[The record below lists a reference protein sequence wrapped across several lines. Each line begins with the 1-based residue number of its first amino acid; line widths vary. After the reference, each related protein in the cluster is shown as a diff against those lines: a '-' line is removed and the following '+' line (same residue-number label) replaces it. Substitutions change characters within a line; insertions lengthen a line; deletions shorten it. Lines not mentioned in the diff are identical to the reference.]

1 MSNNQYNKHFK
12 RTLAW
17 KENMNTGID
26 EFYQY
31 MPQII
36 VILLVGFGLIFGI
49 LSAMYGRI
57 ASSKRKKLI
66 ESTVLAFWS
75 ALVPLLFGQIALSP
89 IAAIIGGGLALY
101 LSGGYVKYIYTFIGG
116 VMGLIAGIL
125 INIFIDI
132 VDVFVIFVEIPKV
145 IHILIIFI
153 CITIGISASKFFKEY
168 MTIIATSSAG
178 ASLFSFGILGL
189 IFLIQDK
196 SVLFL
201 KNILVT
207 AMIPFIGGFFEEIE
221 LYESASYLLSF
232 ILIIIVGFN
241 YQYRVYKAE
250 LLKDQNK

>member
-1 MSNNQYNKHFK
+1 
-12 RTLAW
+12 
-17 KENMNTGID
+17 MNTEIN
-26 EFYQY
+26 ELYQY
-31 MPQII
+31 IPQII
-36 VILLVGFGLIFGI
+36 VLLLVGFGLIFGI

-57 ASSKRKKLI
+57 TSSKRKKLI
-66 ESTVLAFWS
+66 ESIVLAFWL
-75 ALVPLLFGQIALSP
+75 ALVPLLFGQIALTP
-89 IAAIIGGGLALY
+89 IVGIIGGGLALY
-101 LSGGYVKYIYTFIGG
+101 LSGGYVIGG
-116 VMGLIAGIL
+116 VMGLTAGIL

-132 VDVFVIFVEIPKV
+132 VDVFIIFFETPNI

-153 CITIGISASKFFKEY
+153 CITIGISGSKFFKEY
-168 MTIIATSSAG
+168 VTIIATSSAG

-189 IFLIQDK
+189 VFLIQDK

-241 YQYRVYKAE
+241 YQHRIYKAE
-250 LLKDQNK
+250 LLKNQNK

>member
-1 MSNNQYNKHFK
+1 
-12 RTLAW
+12 
-17 KENMNTGID
+17 MNTEIN

-66 ESTVLAFWS
+66 ESIVLAFWS

-89 IAAIIGGGLALY
+89 IAGIIGGGLALY

-116 VMGLIAGIL
+116 VMGLTAGIL

-132 VDVFVIFVEIPKV
+132 VDVFIIFVEIPEI

-207 AMIPFIGGFFEEIE
+207 AMIPFIGGFLEEIE

-241 YQYRVYKAE
+241 YQYRIYKAE
-250 LLKDQNK
+250 LLKNQNK